1 MNAQSLARYTAPSPY
16 TPEEF
21 DMPFAELREAALDP
35 SCPPAPRAVAAAK
48 LAALDEVVCPE
59 CFDTRWGRFGEPTFE
74 RDCYGL
80 PIAYNDDGWAP
91 CPTCNADG
99 AAGEC
104 DPVVEVPPALL
115 AAVCGLGALAMDAL
129 PIAAPER
136 EAVAA

>member
-1 MNAQSLARYTAPSPY
+1 MNKQSLARYTTPSPY

-21 DMPFAELREAALDP
+21 DMPLAELRETVLDA
-35 SCPPAPRAVAAAK
+35 SCPPAFRAVSAAK
-48 LAALDEVVCPE
+48 LAALSE
-59 CFDTRWGRFGEPTFE
+59 CQCSECDDSRWGCFGEPTFE

-80 PIAYNDDGWAP
+80 PIAYDDDGWAP

-115 AAVCGLGALAMDAL
+115 SAVCGLGALAMDAL